1 MVFFNVV
8 FLLVYVNILWVKN
21 QRGFIFFLFNI
32 LEGIMKNF
40 FVCVVL
46 CAVIFGS
53 SLFSIAQEI
62 SLGGIMTYSNSD
74 ISIEVNFVKME
85 GEFCIVDVTGKY
97 RGVELRKKRKRVHVY
112 SGEEYVDLTPH
123 HKLTIFYAGTNK
135 GEVYTL
141 LNGDAI

>member
-1 MVFFNVV
+1 
-8 FLLVYVNILWVKN
+8 
-21 QRGFIFFLFNI
+21 
-32 LEGIMKNF
+32 MKNF